1 MSADVMMKR
10 QAELEAKYEAMWDG
24 GKGSHH
30 PDYDPSATGDDVVK
44 ASRETEELLKE
55 LHSIFAAT
63 MLPSCDV
70 ASALGTVQ
78 LLRHRCQ
85 LLAGR
90 SQQVA
95 AGGVPHRS
103 KP

>member
-44 ASRETEELLKE
+44 ASRETEELLNAIIKN
-55 LHSIFAAT
+55 
-63 MLPSCDV
+63 DV
-70 ASALGTVQ
+70 KLVYKKVRNPTRTSSMTSRDV
-78 LLRHRCQ
+78 
-85 LLAGR
+85 
-90 SQQVA
+90 
-95 AGGVPHRS
+95 
-103 KP
+103 

>member
-44 ASRETEELLKE
+44 ASRETEELLNAIIKN
-55 LHSIFAAT
+55 
-63 MLPSCDV
+63 DV
-70 ASALGTVQ
+70 KLVYKKVRNPTRGSEPP
-78 LLRHRCQ
+78 R
-85 LLAGR
+85 
-90 SQQVA
+90 
-95 AGGVPHRS
+95 
-103 KP
+103 